1 MTPLK
6 GKNNASLRVTAAV
19 ADRVALPE
27 WSDISDFI
35 GLCSSSYIT
44 VQGSLLPVTSLYRA
58 LFFQLHHCTGLS
70 SSSYITVQG
79 SLLPVTSL
87 YRAPIFQLHHCTI
100 TKCHIIVQQTA

>member
-58 LFFQLHHCTGLS
+58 
-70 SSSYITVQG
+70 
-79 SLLPVTSL
+79 
-87 YRAPIFQLHHCTI
+87 PIFQLHHCTI